1 MAVGTLI
8 ALTVSE
14 GEDWKAVEMP
24 GAEKAGGAVHPPTPA
39 ATVSSGSGE
48 HRLFHLCAII
58 QLCYIHYML
67 HSSFHFTNIVTRGP
81 FILFAPMGSTA
92 NCRTPLV
99 PVLLD
104 TDSN

>member
-39 ATVSSGSGE
+39 ATVSSGTGE
-48 HRLFHLCAII
+48 HKGYFTYMLSYNYATFII
-58 QLCYIHYML
+58 CYIVV
-67 HSSFHFTNIVTRGP
+67 FTVQ
-81 FILFAPMGSTA
+81 IL
-92 NCRTPLV
+92 
-99 PVLLD
+99 
-104 TDSN
+104 